1 MDDFLKE
8 RLVKYDTW
16 LDRGQISFSSKII
29 PTRESLSAQQWV
41 LPSEQVLDILRNA
54 QSIAVQKCGCRVHY
68 SRCNKPLEVCFLLNK
83 TGEHAIGKGQARSVS
98 LSEAVDIVRKADEY
112 GLIHLTLYRPDHEI
126 YALCNCCPCCCH
138 DLQLMKIYNRQDLVV
153 RSEYVAVTDKDLC
166 INCGKCVE
174 RCIFDART
182 FDDSQMLYNSGL
194 CLGCGLCVTVCPARA
209 TVMELRD
216 P

>member
-1 MDDFLKE
+1 
-8 RLVKYDTW
+8 
-16 LDRGQISFSSKII
+16 
-29 PTRESLSAQQWV
+29 
-41 LPSEQVLDILRNA
+41 
-54 QSIAVQKCGCRVHY
+54 
-68 SRCNKPLEVCFLLNK
+68 
-83 TGEHAIGKGQARSVS
+83 
-98 LSEAVDIVRKADEY
+98 
-112 GLIHLTLYRPDHEI
+112 
-126 YALCNCCPCCCH
+126 
-138 DLQLMKIYNRQDLVV
+138 MKIYNRQDLVV